1 MDGMGAMARLMQFL
15 GFDEEPEEEPLVE
28 EEPRRR
34 RTPILSLHTNR
45 QMEIVVLEPK
55 SLEEARGAADCLKHR
70 RPVIVN
76 LRDVEREMAQ
86 RIVDFLCGVDYA
98 LDGHLQ
104 QVGEEIFLFAPSHVV
119 ITAPAAHPPRA
130 TGPLFPV

>member
-1 MDGMGAMARLMQFL
+1 MARLMQFL
-15 GFDEEPEEEPLVE
+15 GFEEEPEEEEPLVE

-45 QMEIVVLEPK
+45 QLEIVVLEPK
-55 SLEEARGAADCLKHR
+55 SLEEARGAADYLKHR

-76 LRDVEREMAQ
+76 LRDVEREVAQ

-104 QVGEEIFLFAPSHVV
+104 QVGEEIFLFAPNHVV
-119 ITAPAAHPPRA
+119 ITAPAAPAPRA
-130 TGPLFPV
+130 AGPLFPL

>member
-1 MDGMGAMARLMQFL
+1 MGAIARLMQFL
-15 GFDEEPEEEPLVE
+15 GFDEEPEEEEPLE
-28 EEPRRR
+28 EESRRR

-55 SLEEARGAADCLKHR
+55 SLEEAKGAADCLKHR

-76 LRDVEREMAQ
+76 LREVEREVAQ

-98 LDGHLQ
+98 LDGHIQ
-104 QVGEEIFLFAPSHVV
+104 QVGEEIFLFAPNHVV
-119 ITAPAAHPPRA
+119 ITAPAAHAPRT
-130 TGPLFPV
+130 TGPLFPL